1 MAQHV
6 TTLNEIREQMLAADP
21 NTAPDGNDI
30 VYAEHGTGSDR
41 PRAFQISEIGLP
53 ALTGTLNVDP
63 TTGHSFG
70 DITFHSTQTAGGTKL
85 SADINDDAV
94 DEDAIKNNL
103 NLAQH
108 VLNFLGA
115 LGSNMRIRYE
125 GLEIF
130 LSDQAQTAA
139 YYIKR
144 TGEARF
150 KSLALAFDKLQQAD
164 DGASQQEYRSM
175 TNCESHAGGTPT
187 EYVTS
192 CVTGG
197 GGGGY
202 DKFVLD
208 SKNHEI
214 GAVVIVTNT
223 GSYTGGGTSSESILA
238 YKQSDTSYT
247 TPVAEIPVGHSKMFF
262 YRGLDAN
269 SNAVWAPLD

>member
-6 TTLNEIREQMLAADP
+6 TTLNEIRENRDLIDP
-21 NTAPDGNDI
+21 TDTPSNTDLI
-30 VYAEHGTGSDR
+30 YAERGTGSDR
-41 PRAFQISEIGLP
+41 ARAFQIREIGLP
-53 ALTGTLNVDP
+53 ALEGTLNVDP

-70 DITFHSTQTAGGTKL
+70 DITFHSTQTVSGTKL

-94 DEDAIKNNL
+94 DEDAIKNSL

-139 YYIKR
+139 YYLKR

-175 TNCESHAGGTPT
+175 TNCETHASGTPT

-197 GGGGY
+197 GGLGY

-223 GSYTGGGTSSESILA
+223 GSYTGGGTSGASILA
-238 YKQSDTSYT
+238 YKQSDVSYT
-247 TPVAEIPVGHSKMFF
+247 TPVAEIPVGHSKLFF
-262 YRGLDAN
+262 YRGLDTN
-269 SNAVWAPLD
+269 DNAVWAPLD

>member
-6 TTLNEIREQMLAADP
+6 TTLNEIREGMDP
-21 NTAPDGNDI
+21 TDTPSNTDLI
-30 VYAEHGTGSDR
+30 YAERGTGSDR
-41 PRAFQISEIGLP
+41 ARAFQIREIGLP

-70 DITFHSTQTAGGTKL
+70 DITFHSTQTVGGTKL

-94 DEDAIKNNL
+94 DEDAIKNSL

-125 GLEIF
+125 GIEIF

-139 YYIKR
+139 YYLKR

-164 DGASQQEYRSM
+164 DEASQQEYRSM
-175 TNCESHAGGTPT
+175 TNCETHAGGTPT

-223 GSYTGGGTSSESILA
+223 GRYIGGDTSSESILA
-238 YKQSDTSYT
+238 YRQSDVSYS
-247 TPVAEIPVGHSKMFF
+247 TPVAEIPVGHSKQFF
-262 YRGLDAN
+262 YRGLDTN
-269 SNAVWAPLD
+269 DNAVWAPLD